1 MEKDMKLTIGMKLML
16 IGFIMLASIAAT
28 SAVGLKSI
36 DKVVKNGKSVLD
48 EFKLID
54 VVHELRISFAKVLM
68 PVNDYLIHGNAE
80 EKDNFE
86 TLIKALK
93 QQMAV
98 VNKEIIK
105 HRLLIGDER
114 GKEKV
119 LANVEKDILEIE
131 SIARQIL
138 SVSAPAGDPESAAM
152 SEEMDAIADKV
163 IDDLNTLIGQSKD
176 DANKATQKSDATEG
190 SIVKTTAVVGTLIV
204 LAATIGGFLFVRGIT
219 GQIGQL
225 LRAVQKISRGNLT
238 ARVEVRSKDEIG
250 GLAVSFNQMAEDLE
264 IAHTTIQA
272 TQEQLA
278 QAEKLNA
285 VGRLASGVAH
295 EVKNPLGIIRQG
307 IDYLED
313 KLPPSEKDVFEVF
326 QMMKSNIDR
335 TDRIVRLLL
344 DFSRASKL
352 EKRLEDANSI
362 LETSLTLVSYKVNE
376 GNVEVV
382 KEFEKDLPKISVD
395 KGRLEQVF
403 INLFLNA
410 VDAMPKGGKIS
421 VRSYLTQL
429 TRLSS
434 GIGRRSEDHFSLGEK
449 AVMIEVE
456 DTGEGIPEENLKKV
470 FDPFFTTKTGRGS
483 GLGLSVTK
491 NIIVMHKG
499 IIEIKSKVGKGT
511 KISVA
516 LKIPNGGQDDV

>member
-1 MEKDMKLTIGMKLML
+1 MKLTIGMKLML
-16 IGFIMLASIAAT
+16 AGFVMLVLIAAT
-28 SAVGLKSI
+28 SIVGIKSI
-36 DKVVKNGKSVLD
+36 DRVVKDGKSVLD
-48 EFKLID
+48 EFKLINA
-54 VVHELRISFAKVLM
+54 VHELRISFANVLM
-68 PVNDYLIHGNAE
+68 PVNDYIIHGNAE

-98 VNKEIIK
+98 ANKEIIK
-105 HRLLIGDER
+105 HRLLTGEEEK
-114 GKEKV
+114 KEEI
-119 LANVEKDILEIE
+119 LTNAEKGILEIE

-138 SVSAPAGDPESAAM
+138 SVSEPVGEPESARM
-152 SEEMDAIADKV
+152 MEEMDAIADKT
-163 IDDLNTLIGQSKD
+163 IEDLNILLKSSED
-176 DANKATQKSDATEG
+176 NANKAIQKADATEG
-190 SIVKTTAVVGTLIV
+190 SIVKTTAVMGILIV
-204 LAATIGGFLFVRGIT
+204 LAAAIGGFLFVRGIT

-225 LRAVQKISRGNLT
+225 LRAAQKISRGNLT

-250 GLAVSFNQMAEDLE
+250 GLAVSFNQMAENLE

-307 IDYLED
+307 IDYLEG

-326 QMMKSNIDR
+326 QMMKDNIDR

-352 EKRLEDANSI
+352 EKRLTDVNSI

-382 KEFEKDLPKISVD
+382 KEFGEDLPKISVD

-410 VDAMPKGGKIS
+410 VDAMPKGGKII

-449 AVMIEVE
+449 AVMVEVE

-470 FDPFFTTKTGRGS
+470 FDPFFTTKIGKGS

-499 IIEIKSKVGKGT
+499 VIEIKSKVGKGT
-511 KISVA
+511 KVSVA
-516 LKIPNGGQDDV
+516 MKIPNGGGQDDV